1 MLELLDTEQQTFA
14 NLKVF
19 GVGGGGGNAV
29 NRMVEA
35 GLRGVDFIV
44 ANTDA
49 QALMQN
55 TAYNKIQLGARLTHG
70 LGAGAQ
76 PEIGREAAE
85 ESLDDIRQYLEGADM
100 LFITA
105 GLGGGTGT
113 GAAPIIAEQAR
124 GMDILSVAVVTKPF
138 TFEGPARSRKAEDGL
153 AELRKY
159 VDTLIV
165 IPNQRLLAVVEKR
178 TTMTSAFEMADDVL
192 HQAVQGISDIITM
205 PGMINVDFADV
216 VTVMRGMGDA
226 LMGTGYGTGET
237 AIHDAVRNAVSSP
250 LLDGVSIEGAM
261 GVLVNIT
268 ASADLPLFAVNEAMD
283 TIREAADDNA
293 EIVFGVVNSELQDQV
308 TVTVIA
314 TGFTNRV
321 PQMQEPVE
329 QEEPEEERELV
340 GVEFEAT
347 GTTDRGVVIN
357 FPTLRDEDLDR
368 PTFMRWKERRET
380 SAAASY
386 TPGKKQRI

>member
-14 NLKVF
+14 NLKVI
-19 GVGGGGGNAV
+19 GIGGGGGNAV

-35 GLRGVDFIV
+35 GLRGVDFIA

-55 TAYNKIQLGARLTHG
+55 TAYNKIQLGTKLTHG

-76 PEIGREAAE
+76 PEVGREAAE
-85 ESLDDIRQYLEGADM
+85 ENLDEIRQYLEGADM

-113 GAAPIIAEQAR
+113 GASPVIAELAGER
-124 GMDILSVAVVTKPF
+124 NILTVAVVTKPF
-138 TFEGPARSRKAEDGL
+138 KFEGPARARKAEAGL
-153 AELRKY
+153 EELRKY

-165 IPNQRLLAVVEKR
+165 IPNQRLLSVVEKR

-192 HQAVQGISDIITM
+192 NQAVQGISDIIM
-205 PGMINVDFADV
+205 VPGLINVDFADV
-216 VTVMRGMGDA
+216 VTVMKGMGDA
-226 LMGTGYGTGET
+226 LMGTGYGTGES
-237 AIHDAVRNAVSSP
+237 AIHDAVHNAISSP
-250 LLDGVSIEGAM
+250 LLDGVSIEGAV

-268 ASADLPLFAVNEAMD
+268 APEDIPLYAVDEALG
-283 TIREAADDNA
+283 TIREAVDENA

-314 TGFTNRV
+314 TGFTRKDGTL
-321 PQMQEPVE
+321 QEAAE
-329 QEEPEEERELV
+329 LEEPDAERELV
-340 GVEFEAT
+340 PMEYEAT
-347 GTTDRGVVIN
+347 GTMDRGLVIN
-357 FPTLRDEDLDR
+357 FTNLKDEDLDR
-368 PTFMRWKERRET
+368 PTFMRWKERREQ
-380 SAAASY
+380 
-386 TPGKKQRI
+386 QRL

>member
-1 MLELLDTEQQTFA
+1 MELLETEHQTFA

-35 GLRGVDFIV
+35 GLRGVDFIA

-49 QALMQN
+49 QALMHN
-55 TAYNKIQLGARLTHG
+55 TAYNKIQLGERLTHG

-85 ESLDDIRQYLEGADM
+85 ESLDKIRDYLQGADM

-113 GAAPIIAEQAR
+113 GAAPVIAEQAR
-124 GMDILSVAVVTKPF
+124 EMNILTVAVVTKPF
-138 TFEGPARSRKAEDGL
+138 TFEGPARARKAEAGL
-153 AELRKY
+153 EELRQY

-165 IPNQRLLAVVEKR
+165 IPNQRLLSVVEKR
-178 TTMTSAFEMADDVL
+178 TTMTTAFEMADDVL
-192 HQAVQGISDIITM
+192 HQAVQGISDIIM
-205 PGMINVDFADV
+205 VPGMINVDFADV
-216 VTVMRGMGDA
+216 VNVMKARGDA

-250 LLDGVSIEGAM
+250 LLDGVSIEGAL

-268 ASADLPLFAVNEAMD
+268 APENLPLCAVNEAME
-283 TIREAADDNA
+283 TIRQAADENA
-293 EIVFGVVNSELQDQV
+293 EIITGVVKSDLQDQV

-314 TGFTNRV
+314 TGFTRTE
-321 PQMQEPVE
+321 QKALEPE
-329 QEEPEEERELV
+329 DEREPEEEREPAL
-340 GVEFEAT
+340 VEFEAT
-347 GTTDRGVVIN
+347 GTTNRGLVIN
-357 FPTLRDEDLDR
+357 FPSHKEEDLDR
-368 PTFMRWKERRET
+368 PTFMRWRERRE
-380 SAAASY
+380 
-386 TPGKKQRI
+386 KQRN

>member
-85 ESLDDIRQYLEGADM
+85 ESLGEIRQYLEGADM

-153 AELRKY
+153 VELRKY

-226 LMGTGYGTGET
+226 LMGTGYGTG
-237 AIHDAVRNAVSSP
+237 
-250 LLDGVSIEGAM
+250 
-261 GVLVNIT
+261 
-268 ASADLPLFAVNEAMD
+268 
-283 TIREAADDNA
+283 
-293 EIVFGVVNSELQDQV
+293 
-308 TVTVIA
+308 
-314 TGFTNRV
+314 
-321 PQMQEPVE
+321 
-329 QEEPEEERELV
+329 
-340 GVEFEAT
+340 
-347 GTTDRGVVIN
+347 
-357 FPTLRDEDLDR
+357 
-368 PTFMRWKERRET
+368 
-380 SAAASY
+380 
-386 TPGKKQRI
+386 